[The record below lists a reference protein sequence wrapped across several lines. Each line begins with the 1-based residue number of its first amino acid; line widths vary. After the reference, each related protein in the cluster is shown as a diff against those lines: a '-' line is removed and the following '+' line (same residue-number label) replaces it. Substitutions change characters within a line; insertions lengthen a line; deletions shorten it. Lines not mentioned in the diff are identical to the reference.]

1 MAKILGWIG
10 NLLAAASPLLL
21 EVEDFIEEEDTE
33 MTRAEDTDVDGLH
46 TEEVETALA
55 VSSTLSSPFLV
66 LTGL

>member
-46 TEEVETALA
+46 IEEVEIALA
-55 VSSTLSSPFLV
+55 VSSTLSSSFLV

>member
-46 TEEVETALA
+46 IEEVKTALA